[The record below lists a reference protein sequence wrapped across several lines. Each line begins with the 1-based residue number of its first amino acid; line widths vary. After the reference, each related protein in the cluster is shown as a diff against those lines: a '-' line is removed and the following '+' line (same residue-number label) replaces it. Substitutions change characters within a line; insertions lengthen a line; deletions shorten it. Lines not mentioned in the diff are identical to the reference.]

1 MNHFVIEGED
11 FARAAYNALAFTP
24 ARSVVP
30 AALLRLKDSEGY
42 FLATDT
48 YAIGRASIG
57 PLEGFSSSVELELA
71 RTDLTELDK
80 IGRSCKGQ
88 LRVTVK
94 DDGGLIVSG
103 MQMNVQAAISPRS
116 LEYDK
121 GVWKLCTSLLEK
133 LDREDVNVPELLALD
148 PGLLS
153 RFGKIKTPKGTSPML
168 DLRITAHDEPI
179 LIKCGP
185 QFTGALMPVDRDV
198 AEKSTARGVDFL
210 W

>member
-1 MNHFVIEGED
+1 MNHFIIEGED

-30 AALLRLKDSEGY
+30 AAILHVEAAEGY

-48 YAIGRASIG
+48 YAIGRASVG
-57 PLEGFSSSVELELA
+57 PLEGFCSTAEMELS
-71 RTDLTELDK
+71 RTDLSELDK

-88 LRVTVK
+88 LRVTVR
-94 DDGGLIVSG
+94 DGGELIAAG
-103 MQMNVQAAISPRS
+103 IQANVQTVIPRRS
-116 LEYDK
+116 FEYDK

-133 LDREDVNVPELLALD
+133 LDRENVNVPELLALD

-168 DLRITAHDEPI
+168 DLKITAHDEPI
-179 LIKCGP
+179 LIRCGP
-185 QFTGALMPVDRDV
+185 LFTGALMPVDREV
-198 AEKSTARGVDFL
+198 AEKSAARGVDFL